1 MAGGNEVQLDNA
13 SERIAEGEAAGNDYI
28 TQLEC
33 IRNELGTTD
42 AGDGATLGVMVGA
55 QLKMTEIETQ
65 YMVRSGIPKK
75 ASSAN
80 MQAAQEVKKA
90 AG

>member
-1 MAGGNEVQLDNA
+1 MAGGNQVELATANQRI
-13 SERIAEGEAAGNDYI
+13 SEGVTAGNDYI
-28 TQLEC
+28 DQLES
-33 IRNELGTTD
+33 IRNELSTV
-42 AGDGATLGVMVGA
+42 DGNGASLGVMVGA

>member
-1 MAGGNEVQLDNA
+1 MAEINLDTA
-13 SERIAEGEAAGNDYI
+13 SQRIGEGEAAGDDYI
-28 TQLEC
+28 THLES
-33 IRNELGTTD
+33 IRNELGTD
-42 AGDGATLGVMVGA
+42 AATGDGASLGVMVGA

>member
-1 MAGGNEVQLDNA
+1 MAGGNQVELATANQ
-13 SERIAEGEAAGNDYI
+13 RIAEGESAGTDYI
-28 TQLEC
+28 DHLES
-33 IRNELGTTD
+33 IRNELSTV
-42 AGDGATLGVMVGA
+42 DGNGASLGVMVGA

>member
-1 MAGGNEVQLDNA
+1 MADNVELEKA
-13 SERIAEGEAAGNDYI
+13 SQRIAEGEQAGNDYI
-28 TQLEC
+28 DNLES
-33 IRNELGTTD
+33 IRNELGTD
-42 AGDGATLGVMVGA
+42 GDEGATLGTMVGA

-65 YMVRSGIPKK
+65 YMVESGIPKK

>member
-1 MAGGNEVQLDNA
+1 MGDQVELDKA
-13 SERIAEGEAAGNDYI
+13 SQRISEGELAGEAYI
-28 TQLEC
+28 TNLES
-33 IRNELGTTD
+33 IRNELGTD
-42 AGDGATLGVMVGA
+42 GDDGATLGTMVGA

-65 YMVRSGIPKK
+65 YMVESGIPKK

>member
-1 MAGGNEVQLDNA
+1 
-13 SERIAEGEAAGNDYI
+13 
-28 TQLEC
+28 
-33 IRNELGTTD
+33 
-42 AGDGATLGVMVGA
+42 MVGA

-90 AG
+90 SG

>member
-1 MAGGNEVQLDNA
+1 MGEQVELANA
-13 SERIAEGEAAGNDYI
+13 QDRIDEGIAAGDLYI
-28 TQLEC
+28 DDLES
-33 IRNELGTTD
+33 IRNELGTD
-42 AGDGATLGVMVGA
+42 GADGATLGTMVGA

-90 AG
+90 SG

>member
-1 MAGGNEVQLDNA
+1 MALENVELDNA
-13 SERIAEGEAAGNDYI
+13 QDRIDEGIEAGTLYI
-28 TQLEC
+28 DDLES
-33 IRNELGTTD
+33 IRNELGT
-42 AGDGATLGVMVGA
+42 AGQDGATLGTMVGA

>member
-1 MAGGNEVQLDNA
+1 MGEQVELANA
-13 SERIAEGEAAGNDYI
+13 QDRIDEGIAAGDLYI
-28 TQLEC
+28 DDLES
-33 IRNELGTTD
+33 IRNELGTD
-42 AGDGATLGVMVGA
+42 GEDGATLGTMVGA

-90 AG
+90 SG

>member
-1 MAGGNEVQLDNA
+1 MAGGVELETANQRINEGVT
-13 SERIAEGEAAGNDYI
+13 AGNDYI
-28 TQLEC
+28 DNLES
-33 IRNELGTTD
+33 IRNELST
-42 AGDGATLGVMVGA
+42 ADGEGASLGVMVGA

>member
-1 MAGGNEVQLDNA
+1 LHNANDRIEEGIQAGDLY
-13 SERIAEGEAAGNDYI
+13 IND
-28 TQLEC
+28 LES
-33 IRNELGTTD
+33 IRNELGT
-42 AGDGATLGVMVGA
+42 AGADGATLGTMVGA

-90 AG
+90 SG

>member
-1 MAGGNEVQLDNA
+1 MADNIELEKA
-13 SERIAEGEAAGNDYI
+13 SQRIAEGEQAGTDYI
-28 TQLEC
+28 DNLES
-33 IRNELGTTD
+33 IRNELGTD
-42 AGDGATLGVMVGA
+42 GDEGATLGTMVGA

-65 YMVRSGIPKK
+65 YMVESGIPKK